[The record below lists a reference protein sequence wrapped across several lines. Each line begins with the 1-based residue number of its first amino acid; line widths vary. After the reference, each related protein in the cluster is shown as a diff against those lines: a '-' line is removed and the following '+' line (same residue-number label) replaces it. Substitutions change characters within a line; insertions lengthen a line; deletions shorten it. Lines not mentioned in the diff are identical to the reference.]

1 MHCVKVS
8 SKTLREFSFWNKHH
22 SKLSDLRY
30 LIYSSYNKA
39 GSITQVLLRGK
50 YKK

>member
-1 MHCVKVS
+1 MPCFKVS

-22 SKLSDLRY
+22 SKLSDHWY
-30 LIYSSYNKA
+30 LIYSLYNKA

-50 YKK
+50 YQK